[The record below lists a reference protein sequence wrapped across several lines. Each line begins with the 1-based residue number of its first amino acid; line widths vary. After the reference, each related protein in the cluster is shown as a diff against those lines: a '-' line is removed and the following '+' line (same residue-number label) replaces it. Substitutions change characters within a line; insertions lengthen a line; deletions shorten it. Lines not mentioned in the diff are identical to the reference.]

1 MSAEILGRKVGS
13 VGYGLRGLTWRPT
26 VPPEEQ
32 SFAAMRAALSA
43 NCNLWDGGEFY
54 GLSPDAN
61 SLTLLKKYY
70 TEYPEDADKVVLNIK
85 GALQPGLIP
94 NGSPEFVRHSVERCV
109 EMLGGKGKIDM
120 FECGRRDPNTPLE
133 TTLATLEEL
142 VKEGKIGGVALCEV
156 NADTIRAAAKITK
169 IVAVEVEISLFSTE
183 PLSNGIAKACAD
195 LNIPIIAYCPT
206 GRGMLSG
213 QIKSFDD
220 IPEKDIRRILPRF
233 QPPNFENNMKLVK
246 KLETLAEKKKCTSAQ
261 LALAWV
267 LSLSKKKGM
276 PTIIPIPGATTVDRV
291 IENGKASDVEL
302 KEEEMVEIEQI
313 VATCEV
319 AGDRYHPAGMKSING

>member
-1 MSAEILGRKVGS
+1 
-13 VGYGLRGLTWRPT
+13 
-26 VPPEEQ
+26 
-32 SFAAMRAALSA
+32 MRAALSV

-54 GLSPDAN
+54 GPSPDAN

-70 TEYPEDADKVVLNIK
+70 TKYPEDADKVVLNIK
-85 GALQPGLIP
+85 GALRPGLIP
-94 NGSPEFVRHSVERCV
+94 DGSPEFVRQSVERCV

-133 TTLATLEEL
+133 TTLATLADL
-142 VKEGKIGGVALCEV
+142 VQEGKIGGVALSEV

-169 IVAVEVEISLFSTE
+169 IVAVEVEISLFSTD
-183 PLSNGIAKACAD
+183 PLSNGIAKACAE
-195 LNIPIIAYCPT
+195 LNIPIIAYSPI

-220 IPEKDIRRILPRF
+220 ISEKDLRRALPRF

-246 KLETLAEKKKCTSAQ
+246 KLETLAEKKKRTSAQ
-261 LALAWV
+261 LALAWLV
-267 LSLSKKKGM
+267 GLSKKEGM

-291 IENGKASDVEL
+291 VENGKASEVEL
-302 KEEEMVEIEQI
+302 NEEEMAQI
-313 VATCEV
+313 DQILATCEV
-319 AGDRYHPAGMKSING
+319 SGDRYHPAGMKSING